1 MPSRKRA
8 STTKRQRLIDMDFGD
23 LFWIIP
29 LLYVLKRVFFGSRK
43 PDTAKTPS
51 TREPRQPRPQR
62 AQSQKSREELQEALG
77 EIGLALGFPASM
89 MQETGSQKESVEIA
103 DYASAPSMSLDTGHG
118 PGRKAG
124 MDRGTSLFPID
135 PVSEETIA
143 YDAWQERTM
152 PETIYATD
160 ALFAEE
166 ESFEKRRSDQARG
179 HKNKNPDAAAAEYL
193 SPYERPKAP
202 GHTLRRLVARTPL
215 QEAVAMKEI
224 LDRPVSLRRRSVS
237 PFRT

>member
-43 PDTAKTPS
+43 PDTAKVPS
-51 TREPRQPRPQR
+51 TREPRQAEPQR
-62 AQSQKSREELQEALG
+62 TLSQRDRDELQEALG
-77 EIGLALGFPASM
+77 EIGLALGFPANM

-103 DYASAPSMSLDTGHG
+103 NAPFTSSMPPDA
-118 PGRKAG
+118 GRGRGQKAG

-135 PVSEETIA
+135 PVSEEIVA
-143 YDAWQERTM
+143 YDAWQERSM
-152 PETIYATD
+152 PETIYAPD
-160 ALFAEE
+160 ASFVEE
-166 ESFEKRRSDQARG
+166 ESFEERGNDQARG
-179 HKNKNPDAAAAEYL
+179 HKNDNPDATAAEYL

-202 GHTLRRLVARTPL
+202 GHALRRLVTRTSL

>member
-1 MPSRKRA
+1 
-8 STTKRQRLIDMDFGD
+8 MDFGD

-43 PDTAKTPS
+43 PEAAKKSSMRAPA
-51 TREPRQPRPQR
+51 QPEPQR
-62 AQSQKSREELQEALG
+62 VQSQKSREELQEALG

-103 DYASAPSMSLDTGHG
+103 DAPFASSMPPDAGRG

-143 YDAWQERTM
+143 YDAWQEISM
-152 PETIYATD
+152 PETIYAPD
-160 ALFAEE
+160 ASFVEE
-166 ESFEKRRSDQARG
+166 ESFEERGSNQARK
-179 HKNKNPDAAAAEYL
+179 HKDENPEAAVEGL

>member
-1 MPSRKRA
+1 
-8 STTKRQRLIDMDFGD
+8 MDFGD

-29 LLYVLKRVFFGSRK
+29 LFYVLKRVFFGSRK
-43 PDTAKTPS
+43 PEAAKKPS
-51 TREPRQPRPQR
+51 MRAPAQPGPQR

-77 EIGLALGFPASM
+77 EIGLTLGFPASM

-103 DYASAPSMSLDTGHG
+103 DAPFASSMPPDAGRGH
-118 PGRKAG
+118 GRKAG

-135 PVSEETIA
+135 PVSEEIVA
-143 YDAWQERTM
+143 YDAWQERSM
-152 PETIYATD
+152 PETIYAPD
-160 ALFAEE
+160 ASFVEE
-166 ESFEKRRSDQARG
+166 ESFEKRRSDQARV
-179 HKNKNPDAAAAEYL
+179 HKNKNPDATAAEYL
-193 SPYERPKAP
+193 SPYEHTKAP